1 MADSQGW
8 IDVPEA
14 PAPASAPAA
23 GGWVDVPEQAPEQ
36 SVGAAV
42 KEFGHQMNPVSIA
55 KGIWQTV
62 SHPIDA
68 AKAYLEAKQKI
79 VTDAE
84 TALSKGDWTG
94 FVRHMQTA
102 ALPIPGIDTAIE
114 QASNKWD
121 SGDKAGALGDA
132 AALVAQAAIAS
143 QAPAI
148 GRGLKA
154 TGAGIA
160 AAAPD
165 VAAGGAKVLAGEAL
179 AKVPGMEFPARI
191 GLGYPGARQIGKG
204 MGKFGEAF
212 GKSLSPTPAKASA
225 AAPAAA
231 APAVETL
238 ADGSTVQDI
247 ARGQGIKSWKNA
259 TADQKAGAQNIF
271 DKLKAA
277 EAAAPT
283 PAAGAPPSSPTPSA
297 PRAQPATAQAA
308 TPASAA
314 PTVLQ
319 PNGGPLRPPLAPQ
332 PAAAAPSAVSATPA
346 ETPPAE
352 PVPAAPSASEAP
364 SVRNGAHQA
373 NIEAKAQ
380 RFVDATGQLFRDH
393 PATANASMTP
403 GTLRQALAAGGYIK
417 NTEVFPDASWP
428 LIQQGIAD
436 MKAARQTIRPSAG
449 FSMGEMKN
457 YRAQPASQAP
467 SVQATPETADIDFQQ
482 RYGEQEQ
489 PEVAKFLGHD
499 QPMTASI
506 PARNLNEPPALARS
520 VIDPLV
526 RSGKLADEG
535 ARTMGIVIRRM
546 LLSDSEAKMVL
557 ERAADPGQAG
567 PISGSQI
574 ANALKSLA
582 EESPEWGEKAF
593 EFGTDRIARQTEL
606 FEQQVAAAR
615 AAKAKQK
622 TGQGNAR

>member
-1 MADSQGW
+1 MATGQYTDADAVSPPSAGRYTDA
-8 IDVPEA
+8 DVL
-14 PAPASAPAA
+14 
-23 GGWVDVPEQAPEQ
+23 PEQ
-36 SVGAAV
+36 SVGTAV

-68 AKAYLEAKQKI
+68 AKAYLEAKQKM

-102 ALPIPGIDTAIE
+102 ALPIPGIDTAVE

-132 AALVAQAAIAS
+132 AALVAQTAIAS

-204 MGKFGEAF
+204 IGKFGEAF
-212 GKSLSPTPAKASA
+212 GESLSPTPAKASA
-225 AAPAAA
+225 AAPAAGA
-231 APAVETL
+231 AAAETL

-259 TADQKAGAQNIF
+259 TADQKAGAQSIF
-271 DKLKAA
+271 DKLKAT
-277 EAAAPT
+277 EAVAPT
-283 PAAGAPPSSPTPSA
+283 SAAGAPPPSPTQSA

-314 PTVLQ
+314 PTV
-319 PNGGPLRPPLAPQ
+319 
-332 PAAAAPSAVSATPA
+332 VSATPA
-346 ETPPAE
+346 ETPPPEVVKTANRTFVKDSRPSAE
-352 PVPAAPSASEAP
+352 DYTLMEVPTGKIDAGWSKEGPAFYIPPGGGGAEIGGRLARAQEFIQSGTPVEAPRVSMAENGRIAFEDGRHRFAAMRDAGDHTVGVMVPNEQVADFQSLSKPAQAPATSPAATPASEAP
-364 SVRNGAHQA
+364 SVRSSPHQA

-380 RFVDATGQLFRDH
+380 RFVDATAQLFRDH

-417 NTEVFPDASWP
+417 NTEVFPDESWP
-428 LIQQGIAD
+428 MIQQGIANL
-436 MKAARQTIRPSAG
+436 KATRQTIRPPAG
-449 FSMGEMKN
+449 FSMGNMG
-457 YRAQPASQAP
+457 
-467 SVQATPETADIDFQQ
+467 T
-482 RYGEQEQ
+482 
-489 PEVAKFLGHD
+489 KF
-499 QPMTASI
+499 
-506 PARNLNEPPALARS
+506 
-520 VIDPLV
+520 
-526 RSGKLADEG
+526 
-535 ARTMGIVIRRM
+535 
-546 LLSDSEAKMVL
+546 
-557 ERAADPGQAG
+557 
-567 PISGSQI
+567 
-574 ANALKSLA
+574 
-582 EESPEWGEKAF
+582 
-593 EFGTDRIARQTEL
+593 
-606 FEQQVAAAR
+606 
-615 AAKAKQK
+615 
-622 TGQGNAR
+622 